1 MLIMVPLQEMSH
13 VQNISSITIIAK
25 DILYNKLV
33 QHINLDLKSKVTKYA
48 KTLANAQNKEDI
60 LPVATLSIAIY
71 VSSKSRSRRDV
82 TRGVGCCRRH
92 HQPQLIASTSKSR
105 HRASNAL
112 QQDKISIL

>member
-1 MLIMVPLQEMSH
+1 MHIMPPSQEMSH
-13 VQNISSITIIAK
+13 VQNISSITIIAN

-33 QHINLDLKSKVTKYA
+33 QHITLDLKSKVTKYA

-71 VSSKSRSRRDV
+71 VSSKSRSRRDAA
-82 TRGVGCCRRH
+82 RGVKCCRRH
-92 HQPQLIASTSKSR
+92 HQPQLIASTSKS